1 MLLDKENLFSDEH
14 AITATAYS
22 TNVVKFGKNDVSY
35 VPVLVQVVED
45 FAGLTSLKV
54 EFETSATENFTS
66 STSLVSSTLA
76 LSDLK
81 AGATFP
87 ISYLPKG
94 NLGYMRI
101 KYTVVGTGTAGKIT
115 AGVVAGNELSWQN
128 Q

>member
-1 MLLDKENLFSDEH
+1 MLLDKENLFSDEQ